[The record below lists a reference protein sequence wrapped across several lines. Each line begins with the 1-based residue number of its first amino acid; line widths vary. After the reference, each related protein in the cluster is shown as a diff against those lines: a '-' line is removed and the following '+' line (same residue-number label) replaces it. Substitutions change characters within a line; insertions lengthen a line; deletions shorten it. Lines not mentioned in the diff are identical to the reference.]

1 LEYERVGYFRL
12 NKKNFLVC
20 WKQNSGP
27 FWGFEDKNSE
37 KKEGSGSPAP
47 EVSEEIKDAIKNCN
61 RGHLCDILVKNLA
74 SFYCVLRT
82 PKKFGGESFK
92 HSGYGCY
99 FLLCLS
105 RLTGRHSKQFSD
117 E

>member
-1 LEYERVGYFRL
+1 MGNFRL
-12 NKKNFLVC
+12 
-20 WKQNSGP
+20 
-27 FWGFEDKNSE
+27 D
-37 KKEGSGSPAP
+37 A
-47 EVSEEIKDAIKNCN
+47 VSENVMLCSGGIWAENNLDTGSMAHGISEVNRDSIWYWA